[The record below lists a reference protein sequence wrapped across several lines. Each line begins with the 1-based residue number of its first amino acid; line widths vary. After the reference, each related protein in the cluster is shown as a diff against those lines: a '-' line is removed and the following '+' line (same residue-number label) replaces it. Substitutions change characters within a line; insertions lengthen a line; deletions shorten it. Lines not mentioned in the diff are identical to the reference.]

1 MRPFW
6 SATCTCTVNEDFLVR
21 MVQVTTVPTG
31 SDCTAV
37 PHVAELSPAAVAIS
51 EARTRGNVDRAVKVD
66 PAPIA
71 TRYGIG
77 LVPNGTRHWITNP
90 GVVFVG
96 AAHDG
101 LPTVTP
107 RRVPSIRAWA
117 FAAAAT
123 SFTETASGGPLITSI
138 VVGVALDFDF
148 FARACGG
155 ENTNPKAAMALTAT
169 PRDVHRRKTF
179 GRRTRPDE
187 VRRPSCTPPV

>member
-6 SATCTCTVNEDFLVR
+6 SATCTCTVDEDFLVR
-21 MVQVTTVPTG
+21 MVQVITVPTG

-37 PHVAELSPAAVAIS
+37 PHVAELSPAAVTIS

-138 VVGVALDFDF
+138 VVVGHLAFLFAAVAED
-148 FARACGG
+148 AGK
-155 ENTNPKAAMALTAT
+155 NPTTKLNNAT
-169 PRDVHRRKTF
+169 THR
-179 GRRTRPDE
+179 
-187 VRRPSCTPPV
+187 